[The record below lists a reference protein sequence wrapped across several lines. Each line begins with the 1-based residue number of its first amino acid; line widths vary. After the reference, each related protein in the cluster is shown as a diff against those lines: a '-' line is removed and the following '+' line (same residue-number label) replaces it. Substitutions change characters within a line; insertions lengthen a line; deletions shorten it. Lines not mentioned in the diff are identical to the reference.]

1 EGADFYSSPR
11 LAPDGRRLA
20 WIEWDRPEQPWTS
33 TRLCVAERQADGGWD
48 AVKCVAG
55 GAGGESLQQP
65 RFTEHGQLICLSD
78 RLGYWQPW
86 AE

>member
-1 EGADFYSSPR
+1 M
-11 LAPDGRRLA
+11 
-20 WIEWDRPEQPWTS
+20 
-33 TRLCVAERQADGGWD
+33 
-48 AVKCVAG
+48 KCVAG

-86 AE
+86 AEVDGAWALHPLIAAESEATRNFDCAPAPWQLGTSSYVPLADGGCC

>member
-1 EGADFYSSPR
+1 
-11 LAPDGRRLA
+11 LA

-33 TRLCVAERQADGGWD
+33 TRLCVAERQADGGWG

-65 RFTEHGQLICLSD
+65 RFTEHTVS
-78 RLGYWQPW
+78 
-86 AE
+86 